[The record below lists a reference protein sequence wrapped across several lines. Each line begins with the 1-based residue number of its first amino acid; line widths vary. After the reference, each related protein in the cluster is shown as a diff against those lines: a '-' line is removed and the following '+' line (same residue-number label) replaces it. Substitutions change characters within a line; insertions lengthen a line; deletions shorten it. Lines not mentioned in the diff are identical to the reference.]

1 MLGWEGGK
9 KKKEKLIKLNTKQTE
24 KRSPFDF
31 RPRNNPHSANFHYP
45 PPPVLFYT
53 PHRYPLIPL
62 DTVFIS
68 IFISMAWYGTWHGM
82 AHTFCH
88 SPPPPFS
95 PSPSCTFAPFLVIL
109 FSYFSLGFSS
119 LIFAYVF
126 SFESRPPDPLHVPLF
141 CFLRTFAF
149 CVSFVADDDASCV
162 CVCK

>member
-1 MLGWEGGK
+1 MLGWGGT

-31 RPRNNPHSANFHYP
+31 RPRNNPHSANFLSP
-45 PPPVLFYT
+45 SLFFFT
-53 PHRYPLIPL
+53 LPTVSLIPL

-82 AHTFCH
+82 AHTFRH
-88 SPPPPFS
+88 SPCS
-95 PSPSCTFAPFLVIL
+95 PFLFYFCTIL
-109 FSYFSLGFSS
+109 SDSFSYFSLGFSS

-126 SFESRPPDPLHVPLF
+126 SFESTPTSLPPANVPLF

-149 CVSFVADDDASCV
+149 CVSFVADDDASYVCV
-162 CVCK
+162 CVCE